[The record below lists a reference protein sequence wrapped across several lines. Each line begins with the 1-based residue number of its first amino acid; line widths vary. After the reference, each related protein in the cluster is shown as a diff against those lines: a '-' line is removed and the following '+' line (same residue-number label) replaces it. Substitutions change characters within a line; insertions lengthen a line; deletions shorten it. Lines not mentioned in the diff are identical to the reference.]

1 LVTSNIP
8 QDPSVVDGVL
18 VGQVISV
25 DHFGNLVTNIAVGEL
40 ALAQVTVITAGR
52 IVPLVETYAEAPP
65 QQLAALFGSDG
76 YLELAIKNGS
86 AADFLD
92 ADTGLVVQV
101 DLG

>member
-1 LVTSNIP
+1 
-8 QDPSVVDGVL
+8 
-18 VGQVISV
+18 
-25 DHFGNLVTNIAVGEL
+25 
-40 ALAQVTVITAGR
+40 VITAGR